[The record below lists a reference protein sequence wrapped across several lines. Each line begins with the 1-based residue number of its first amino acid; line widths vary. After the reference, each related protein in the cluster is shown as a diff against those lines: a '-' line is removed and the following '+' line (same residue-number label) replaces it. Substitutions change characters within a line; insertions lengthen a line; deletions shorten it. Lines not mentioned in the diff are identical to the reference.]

1 MKFIMNI
8 LFKTLISLFFCLSF
22 TANAQDVQTIKEQ
35 PKGVKWQRA
44 PIIKFK
50 NRELLGYD
58 RIVRVEFKTNANG
71 IIKSAE
77 VIESSGLESIDTK
90 VLNAVKRSKFQP
102 YQENGIYY
110 PIRAVQPF
118 LLEVSREPKYKHYPK
133 FFFVKQ
139 KLEGQTLYVG
149 IYAEADDNGNLTK
162 SEIKVSSGLP
172 ELDNYALNEYREQ
185 AKFYPLIVN
194 GKPYPIRITSSFRFS
209 EDSNTID

>member
-8 LFKTLISLFFCLSF
+8 LFKTLISLIFCLGF

-35 PKGVKWQRA
+35 PKGVRWEIR
-44 PIIKFK
+44 PHI
-50 NRELLGYD
+50 NYNEYELQGYD
-58 RIVRVEFKTNANG
+58 RKVSIKFETDENG
-71 IIKSAE
+71 TIRSAE
-77 VIESSGLESIDTK
+77 VIKSSGLESIDTK
-90 VLNAVKRSKFQP
+90 ILNAVKRSKFQP
-102 YQENGIYY
+102 YQEKGIYY

-118 LLEVSREPKYKHYPK
+118 VLEVSREPKYKHYPK

-139 KLEGQTLYVG
+139 KLKGKTLYVR

-172 ELDNYALNEYREQ
+172 ELDNYALNEYRKQ